1 MANLVTIIATVS
13 AIGIIDAIMVWAL
26 MKISAKEN
34 ERLDK
39 ISEKEFDSKH

>member
-1 MANLVTIIATVS
+1 MANLVTIIATAS

-34 ERLDK
+34 EYYDNLSK
-39 ISEKEFDSKH
+39 KEFDSKH

>member
-1 MANLVTIIATVS
+1 MTQIAIILATV
-13 AIGIIDAIMVWAL
+13 AGIGIIDAIMVWSL

-34 ERLDK
+34 ERFDK